1 LPPSVEIADVEIWF
15 QDETRVGQQGSLTRV
30 WHYCGERPRLIRQ
43 QQYMSQYI
51 FGAVCPEKGTSAGL
65 IVSHVNKKMMALH
78 MEEISKQVG
87 RDKHAVVVM
96 DGALWHQTDLNLANV
111 TLLKLPPYS
120 PELNPMEQVWQM
132 MKQRFLSNR
141 SYKDI
146 NTIVEAC
153 CSAWKAICES
163 PDIIQ
168 TLTQRKWAEI

>member
-1 LPPSVEIADVEIWF
+1 MEALAQLASRKILRYF
-15 QDETRVGQQGSLTRV
+15 S
-30 WHYCGERPRLIRQ
+30 
-43 QQYMSQYI
+43 
-51 FGAVCPEKGTSAGL
+51 AVC
-65 IVSHVNKKMMALH
+65 
-78 MEEISKQVG
+78 
-87 RDKHAVVVM
+87 
-96 DGALWHQTDLNLANV
+96 LNAP
-111 TLLKLPPYS
+111 KLPPYS

>member
-1 LPPSVEIADVEIWF
+1 
-15 QDETRVGQQGSLTRV
+15 
-30 WHYCGERPRLIRQ
+30 
-43 QQYMSQYI
+43 
-51 FGAVCPEKGTSAGL
+51 
-65 IVSHVNKKMMALH
+65 
-78 MEEISKQVG
+78 
-87 RDKHAVVVM
+87 
-96 DGALWHQTDLNLANV
+96 
-111 TLLKLPPYS
+111 
-120 PELNPMEQVWQM
+120 M